1 MPSAPDL
8 STTTAE
14 THMSWL
20 FFTPDRAYKRLKPVA
35 MPFIDHT
42 GVAQRIASIDRELEL
57 NHAISPDVYL
67 GIADVREHG
76 ELVDRMLVMRRLPAE
91 RRLSNLVGTA
101 DFDSHLR
108 AVAKRIA
115 ALHAERAPVPDAPM
129 AEHAAVAQNWAENI
143 AVFRDHV
150 GTTFSEEDVDRVE
163 QLAGRYLDHRE
174 VLFADRISA
183 GWVRDVHGDLIADDI
198 YCLDDGPRLIDC
210 LAFNDRWRIVDVL
223 ADIAFLVMDIHR
235 LAGAAAAE
243 RLMAWYHEFSN
254 EQHPASLAHHYVAY
268 RAAVRAKVACLRVAQ
283 GDDASRPIAGAYLR
297 LALDHLERARLRVI
311 MVGGG
316 PGTGKS
322 TLARQLGEHFG
333 YAVLSSDEVRKDV
346 TATPRDEHHFA
357 AVGRDIYQPR
367 VNRLTHAELRREAD
381 LLLRHGCGVILDAT
395 WRDPCEREAVR
406 QLAQRRGAELV
417 QLRCTLDTK
426 TAKARVRRRLTDPA
440 DPGRIS
446 DATPDLIDALS
457 AQPFHWP
464 EATEIATDG
473 TAEQTTQLATRACA
487 IDTPP
492 RRTAAPTRGT
502 P

>member
-1 MPSAPDL
+1 MPAAPDL

-42 GVAQRIASIDRELEL
+42 GVSQRIASIDREFEL

-67 GIADVREHG
+67 GTADVHEHG
-76 ELVDRMLVMRRLPAE
+76 ELVDRMLVMRRLPEA
-91 RRLSNLVGTA
+91 RRLSNLVGTP
-101 DFDSHLR
+101 DFDTQLR
-108 AVAKRIA
+108 AVAKSIA
-115 ALHAERAPVPDAPM
+115 TLHAERAPVLDAPM
-129 AEHAAVAQNWAENI
+129 AEHAAVARNWADNI
-143 AVFRDHV
+143 AVFREHI
-150 GTTFSEEDVDRVE
+150 GATFSEDDVDRVE
-163 QLAGRYLDHRE
+163 QLVGRYLDRRE
-174 VLFADRISA
+174 VLFADRISG

-235 LAGAAAAE
+235 LAGATAAE

-268 RAAVRAKVACLRVAQ
+268 RASVRAKVACLRAAQ
-283 GDDASRPIAGAYLR
+283 GDHASHSIAGAYLR
-297 LALDHLERARLRVI
+297 LVLDHLERARLRVI

-357 AVGRDIYQPR
+357 AVGGDIYQPG
-367 VNRLTHAELRREAD
+367 VNRQTHDELRREAD
-381 LLLRHGCGVILDAT
+381 LLLRNGCGVILDAT
-395 WRDPCEREAVR
+395 WRDPCDREAVR

-417 QLRCTLDTK
+417 ELRCTLDTE
-426 TAKARVRRRLTDPA
+426 TAKARVRHRLADPTDP
-440 DPGRIS
+440 GSIS
-446 DATPDLIDALS
+446 DATPELIDTLA

-473 TAEQTTQLATRACA
+473 RAEQAKQRAARACSV
-487 IDTPP
+487 DTPP
-492 RRTAAPTRGT
+492 RRETAPTKET